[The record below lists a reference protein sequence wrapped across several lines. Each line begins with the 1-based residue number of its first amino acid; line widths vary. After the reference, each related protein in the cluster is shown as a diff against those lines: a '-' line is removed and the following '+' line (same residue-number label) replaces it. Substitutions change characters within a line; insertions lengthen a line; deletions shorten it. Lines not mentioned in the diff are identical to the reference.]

1 MTFSEETRQR
11 AMEIQAKRT
20 RAEQGIEQMVKDR
33 CYYSVDHNAFPT
45 DSQTV
50 YADPKLLTDAEDLWG
65 CDASLRE
72 AIQEAAY
79 CPRVYELMR
88 HIKYGRNVTDS
99 DYTELGKLMF
109 DDADNYIFKTSE
121 E

>member
-1 MTFSEETRQR
+1 MSFS
-11 AMEIQAKRT
+11 
-20 RAEQGIEQMVKDR
+20 DR
-33 CYYSVDHNAFPT
+33 NHIPVDHNAFPT

-50 YADPKLLTDAEDLWG
+50 YADPKLLTDVEDLWG

-72 AIQEAAY
+72 ALQEAAY

-99 DYTELGKLMF
+99 DYTELGKLVF

-121 E
+121 G